1 MDPTLLGLILGILQ
15 GLFEWLPVS
24 SEGQMVIFI
33 VHFFGSNI
41 DVATSLALF
50 AHIGTAFVVIVYYRE
65 EFKNMVKTGLTYIG
79 PKEMWD
85 TKSDNFLLTRNLI
98 IVTICTVPTALPSLI
113 IFEDIVNSLNQDLGV
128 SVESLITLLVGV
140 LLLVTG
146 LILYQRRKTVNMEKY
161 TETETYDPKKRFEDL
176 SIKELVILGLLQGF
190 AALPGISR
198 SAITITYLLLGTKSS
213 QDESLRGSFI
223 VAVPVSL
230 GAGFLDVIR
239 GKILFEP
246 SGLYYYNSNNILTPA
261 ISYLGMFI
269 LVLTAFVVGF
279 LTLRTFLDLAKKVDF
294 DKFVIAFGLIAIG
307 AVLFG
312 IILG

>member
-1 MDPTLLGLILGILQ
+1 
-15 GLFEWLPVS
+15 
-24 SEGQMVIFI
+24 
-33 VHFFGSNI
+33 
-41 DVATSLALF
+41 
-50 AHIGTAFVVIVYYRE
+50 
-65 EFKNMVKTGLTYIG
+65 MVKTCLTYIG

-85 TKSDNFLLTRNLI
+85 TKSENFLLTRNLI

-128 SVESLITLLVGV
+128 SIESLITLLVGV

-146 LILYQRRKTVNMEKY
+146 LILYQRRRVVNQSDNKEIDM
-161 TETETYDPKKRFEDL
+161 YDPKKRFEDL

-213 QDESLRGSFI
+213 QDESLRSSFI

-246 SGLYYYNSNNILTPA
+246 SGLFYYNANNVLTQA
-261 ISYLGMFI
+261 ISYLGMFV

-279 LTLRTFLDLAKKVDF
+279 LTLKTFLDLAKKIDF
-294 DKFVIAFGLIAIG
+294 DKFVIAFGLMVKVDLNA
-307 AVLFG
+307 
-312 IILG
+312 